1 MNKTNIEWTNFT
13 SNPLKYR
20 RKSDGKVVWA
30 CVKKSTGCSRCYA
43 EAIALRFERGKLFN
57 AKNMEELE
65 PFLDEKELRSMR
77 TYKPASG
84 KRCFV
89 GDMTDI
95 FGEWV
100 PDNLLDELFSS
111 VLEIRTD
118 VTWQLLTKRAE
129 RMRKYLYCRW
139 GHDGRT
145 KYRNIHIGVSVED
158 QAKAD
163 ERVTNLLRTPATV
176 RFLSCEPLLGPV
188 NLERF
193 LQFDPFHDNYK
204 MTFGMNEWRGVD
216 LVIVGGES
224 GHGARPMNPDWARSI
239 RDQCKEADNVSF
251 FMKQMSGR
259 AEIPEDLFIRE
270 FAEEIR

>member
-1 MNKTNIEWTNFT
+1 MNKTNIEWTDF
-13 SNPLKYR
+13 SANPVKYR
-20 RKSDGKVVWA
+20 D
-30 CVKKSTGCSRCYA
+30 STGKNVWGCIKTSPGCSHCYSETIA
-43 EAIALRFERGKLFN
+43 NRFGRGEAFTASNMTGLR
-57 AKNMEELE
+57 
-65 PFLDEKELRSMR
+65 PFLDAEELHKMR
-77 TYKPASG
+77 TYKPVSG

-118 VTWQLLTKRAE
+118 VTWQLVTKRAE
-129 RMRKYLYCRW
+129 RMRKYFSWRRGY
-139 GHDGRT
+139 DGRT
-145 KYRNIHIGVSVED
+145 KYCNIHIGVSVED
-158 QAKAD
+158 QARAN
-163 ERVTNLLRTPATV
+163 ERIPILLRTPSAV
-176 RFLSCEPLLGPV
+176 HFLSCEPLLGPV

-193 LQFDPFHDNYK
+193 LQLNSFRDNYK
-204 MTFGMNEWRGVD
+204 KTFGMNEWRGVD

-224 GHGARPMNPDWARSI
+224 GHSARPMNPDWARSI
-239 RDQCKEADNVSF
+239 RDQCKAADNVSF